1 MSKVI
6 TNVLDLRELARRR
19 VPRAFFEYA
28 DHGSYDEITLRDN
41 RTALEAIRLR
51 QRVLVDVDKR
61 SLATT
66 ILGKPATLPLALA
79 PTGLTGLQR
88 GGGEILAARAAH
100 AAGIPFCLST
110 MSICSIEQVHA
121 AVPAPFWFQI
131 YVMRDRGFTRSLIQ
145 RAVDAGCSALMLTVD
160 LQIQGQRHR
169 EIKNGMTVPPKLT
182 LRNFLDIASKPA
194 WAWRVLTAP
203 SRSFGNLDGQIKGPD
218 SLLTLAQWIATQF
231 DPTLTW
237 RDLDWL
243 REAWPGKLIVKGI
256 LDAEDAATAAK
267 AGVDAI
273 VVSNHGG
280 RQLDGASAS
289 IAALPR
295 VVDAVGGRSEVLFD
309 GGILSGQSLLKSLA
323 LGARAG
329 LIGKAFLY
337 GLGALGEAGV
347 TRTIEIIRKELD
359 VSLALTG
366 QTDVT
371 RVTRDILRNADASA
385 WTAPI

>member
-203 SRSFGNLDGQIKGPD
+203 SRSFGNLDGQIKGAD

>member
-1 MSKVI
+1 MSEPI
-6 TNVLDLRELARRR
+6 TNVMDLRELARRR

-28 DHGSYDEITLRDN
+28 DRGAYDEITLRDN
-41 RTALEAIRLR
+41 RAALEAIRLR

-66 ILGKPATLPLALA
+66 ILGQPATLPLALA

-88 GGGEILAARAAH
+88 GSGEILAARAAD

-145 RAVDAGCSALMLTVD
+145 RAIDAGCSALMLTVD

-194 WAWRVLTAP
+194 WAWRALTAP
-203 SRSFGNLDGQIKGPD
+203 SRSFGNLAGQIKGAD

-237 RDLDWL
+237 SDLDWV
-243 REAWPGKLIVKGI
+243 RKAWPGKLIIKGV
-256 LDAEDAATAAK
+256 LDAEDAAIAAK

-280 RQLDGASAS
+280 RQLDGAPAS
-289 IAALPR
+289 IAALPG
-295 VVDAVGGRSEVLFD
+295 VVDAVAGRSEVLFD

-371 RVTRDILRNADASA
+371 RVTRDILRNADASP
-385 WTAPI
+385 WTAPA

>member
-1 MSKVI
+1 MSAPI
-6 TNVLDLRELARRR
+6 TNILDLRELARRR

-28 DHGSYDEITLRDN
+28 DRGAYDEITLRDN
-41 RTALEAIRLR
+41 RAALEAIRLR
-51 QRVLVDVDKR
+51 QRVLVDVDQR

-66 ILGKPATLPLALA
+66 ILGRPVTLPLALA
-79 PTGLTGLQR
+79 PTGLTGLQH
-88 GGGEILAARAAH
+88 GSGEILAARAAT

-121 AVPAPFWFQI
+121 AAPAPFWFQI
-131 YVMRDRGFTRSLIQ
+131 YVMRDRGFTRALIQ
-145 RAVDAGCSALMLTVD
+145 RAIDANCSALMLTVD

-169 EIKNGMTVPPKLT
+169 EIKNGLTVPPKLT
-182 LRNFLDIASKPA
+182 VRNFFDIASKPV

-203 SRSFGNLDGQIKGPD
+203 SRSFGNLDGQIKGAD

-237 RDLDWL
+237 RDIDWL
-243 REAWPGKLIVKGI
+243 RELWPGKLIVKGI
-256 LDAEDAATAAK
+256 LDPDDAAMAAK

-280 RQLDGASAS
+280 RQLDGAPAS

-295 VVDAVGGRSEVLFD
+295 VVDAVAGRSEVLFD

-347 TRTIEIIRKELD
+347 TKAIEIIRKELD

-371 RVTRDILRNADASA
+371 RVTRDILRHADASP
-385 WTAPI
+385 WTTRT